1 MRHFWLFVVLAFTL
15 QSCSREEG
23 SRPEINKDEL
33 VDLLFDIHIA
43 DGYLAYTGSRV
54 DRNRDKVEGTYDYV
68 LRKHNI
74 TPKQFRN
81 TMKYYSYHVDEYE
94 KLYNKVI
101 EKLTKRETENFESD
115 DGENNP
121 SRVENSTNKRR

>member
-1 MRHFWLFVVLAFTL
+1 MRHFWLFVVLAFAL

-54 DRNRDKVEGTYDYV
+54 DRNHDRIEGAYNYV
-68 LRKHNI
+68 LNKHNI
-74 TPKQFRN
+74 TPKQFSN
-81 TMKYYSYHVDEYE
+81 TMKYYSRHTDEYE
-94 KLYNKVI
+94 TLYNKVI
-101 EKLTKRETENFESD
+101 EKLTKYETENLKSD
-115 DGENNP
+115 DNKTP
-121 SRVENSTNKRR
+121 KNSPGRD